1 MKRIFKDLVDITD
14 EISKKASPIIENTVN
29 QISDI
34 TNNYVKKAQDNIDKR
49 KELHDAEFDDIL
61 TIELDQYEK
70 NIFLN
75 VYNDEEIKYDIFQ
88 VTPLFSKNYFQLQEK
103 DGFVIATCTI
113 NRNPKRHIK
122 CESNPIDFDIK
133 MGNQPFTSMRTCKR
147 ETLTRTYLFQD
158 WIITRQVMSSDFLI
172 EDRSGNEIA
181 ELLYL
186 GYNGSYRIKIKDIKN
201 EIMVMMIVM
210 CLEYEYC
217 V

>member
-1 MKRIFKDLVDITD
+1 MKRIFKDLVNITD

-34 TNNYVKKAQDNIDKR
+34 TNNYVKKGQDNIEKR

-61 TIELDQYEK
+61 AIELDQYEK